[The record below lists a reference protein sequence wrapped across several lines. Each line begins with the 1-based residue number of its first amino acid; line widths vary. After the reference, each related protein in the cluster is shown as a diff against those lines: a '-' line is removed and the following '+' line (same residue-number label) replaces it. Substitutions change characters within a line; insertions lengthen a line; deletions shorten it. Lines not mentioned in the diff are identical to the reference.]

1 MSSWKQTMI
10 PLMLKLTLPYRT
22 LYKNAKKVIS
32 IHFRFNFIYSC
43 TKIPITTGLIMVLSA
58 AYFLGV
64 LLWGSLLSEKNLQL
78 FIKNVN
84 CRAMFHNGWLDRSY
98 FIKNRLSTMAKSG
111 EKYLYI
117 INAQNSEKLFKNSI
131 QNN

>member
-1 MSSWKQTMI
+1 
-10 PLMLKLTLPYRT
+10 
-22 LYKNAKKVIS
+22 
-32 IHFRFNFIYSC
+32 
-43 TKIPITTGLIMVLSA
+43 
-58 AYFLGV
+58 
-64 LLWGSLLSEKNLQL
+64 
-78 FIKNVN
+78 
-84 CRAMFHNGWLDRSY
+84 MFHNGWLDRSY